1 MEAKRVARAKFDI
14 SQIMN
19 SASMEAVQ
27 SLQPQSRYMVLPI
40 EAIDPSPKNKYSMQ
54 GIEELATNI
63 ELCGLLQSL
72 LVREKEDGRYEV
84 ISGHRRREA
93 LKLLA
98 EENAKY
104 TQAPCTVIR
113 CQDDVEAEL
122 KLLSANSTART
133 LTDSERVYQAERIRD
148 LLIGLKRSG
157 YKFGMRMR
165 EVVAQMMQVS
175 STTAGRYES
184 IITNLVDDWRKA
196 FDAGR
201 INVSTAYEISRLAE
215 AEQKHMWEMFDGTG
229 AVVFPEPEQSKRDG
243 AAEAELEMKRA
254 DPEQSSDA
262 ATENIIDEAR
272 EIRDRKTEDRTIALI
287 EGSMEG
293 GIQSGEKIGAEQA
306 GKPIVIHVV
315 SAYFN
320 AIRRGEKVCFS
331 DYGTGKCIFA
341 RMEVVDE

>member
-1 MEAKRVARAKFDI
+1 MARAKFDI
-14 SQIMN
+14 SQLMN
-19 SASMEAVQ
+19 SASMEAA
-27 SLQPQSRYMVLPI
+27 QPQSRHMRIPLNL
-40 EAIDPSPKNKYSMQ
+40 IDPSSKNRYSMQ
-54 GIEELATNI
+54 GIEDLAANI

-98 EENAKY
+98 EENTEYA
-104 TQAPCTVIR
+104 QAPCTVIR
-113 CQDDVEAEL
+113 CKDDAEAEL
-122 KLLSANSTART
+122 KLLSANSMART

-165 EVVAQMMQVS
+165 EVVAQMLQVS

-201 INVSTAYEISRLAE
+201 INVSTAYEISRLTE
-215 AEQKHMWEMFDGTG
+215 HEQKHMWEMFDGTG
-229 AVVFPEPEQSKRDG
+229 VIVFPEPEQTKCGG
-243 AAEAELEMKRA
+243 AAELEAEKAE
-254 DPEQSSDA
+254 PERRNDA
-262 ATENIIDEAR
+262 ETSNLIDEAQA
-272 EIRDRKTEDRTIALI
+272 IRDRKAEDRTVALV
-287 EGSMEG
+287 ESGMEG

-315 SAYFN
+315 SAYFD

-331 DYGTGKCIFA
+331 EYGTGKCIFT

>member
-1 MEAKRVARAKFDI
+1 MARAKFDI
-14 SQIMN
+14 SQLMN
-19 SASMEAVQ
+19 SASMEAAQ
-27 SLQPQSRYMVLPI
+27 SIQPQSRHMTIPLDL
-40 EAIDPSPKNKYSMQ
+40 IDPSAKNRYSMQ
-54 GIEELATNI
+54 GIEELAANI
-63 ELCGLLQSL
+63 EPCGLLQSL

-98 EENAKY
+98 EENTEY

-113 CQDDVEAEL
+113 CKDDAEAEL

-165 EVVAQMMQVS
+165 EVIAQMMQVS

-184 IITNLVDDWRKA
+184 IITNLVDDWRKT

-201 INVSTAYEISRLAE
+201 ISVSTAYEISRLAE
-215 AEQKHMWEMFDGTG
+215 HEQKHMWAMFDGTG
-229 AVVFPEPEQSKRDG
+229 AVVFPEPEQAERGG
-243 AAEAELEMKRA
+243 AVELRAEKAE
-254 DPEQSSDA
+254 PERRNDA
-262 ATENIIDEAR
+262 ETASLIDEAQT
-272 EIRDRKTEDRTIALI
+272 IRDRKVEDRTVAPV
-287 EGSMEG
+287 ESGMEG

-315 SAYFN
+315 SAYFD
-320 AIRRGEKVCFS
+320 AIRHGEKVCFS
-331 DYGTGKCIFA
+331 EYGTGRCIFA